1 MTSLADGWRRTGKGL
16 LALCSDQ
23 KYLVVLSSP
32 QKNMDV
38 VMPADETWLT
48 KRGHGMFSIDADIL
62 SRRHYDWCLKTTL
75 RVR

>member
-1 MTSLADGWRRTGKGL
+1 
-16 LALCSDQ
+16 
-23 KYLVVLSSP
+23 
-32 QKNMDV
+32 
-38 VMPADETWLT
+38 MPADETWLT